1 MPKNKKK
8 SKTNFQK
15 FVERRSRQ
23 KENKMAREEY
33 SSNIFETE
41 PSLLTN
47 EQNFINDLYNEFSKY
62 NGASIRQLAKTQYN
76 ESYGLNIVE
85 EINKNK
91 SWKAWMQGYFDSL
104 WNCLRIFNLKHFFT
118 DYMITELND
127 LSYSEDEKD
136 SDKPNLTLKAVFTYF
151 NEILPKYSTID
162 IFSLIY
168 NCIEL
173 YLKNKPCKMHKGG
186 KKIHTG
192 GGIVAGI
199 ILILIILSC
208 IFAPPSESSD
218 KKSQKKPEEQPEE
231 DRPSFLQVASEAYL
245 AYKVTQALFHAK
257 STMRGYDDD

>member
-1 MPKNKKK
+1 MPKKK

-47 EQNFINDLYNEFSKY
+47 EQNFINDLYNEISKY
-62 NGASIRQLAKTQYN
+62 NLESIRQLAKTQYN

-118 DYMITELND
+118 DYMITELSD
-127 LSYSEDEKD
+127 LPYVEDEKD
-136 SDKPNLTLKAVFTYF
+136 SDKPKLTLKAVFTHI
-151 NEILPKYSTID
+151 NEIILKYETINMY
-162 IFSLIY
+162 SLIY
-168 NCIEL
+168 NCVEL

-186 KKIHTG
+186 NKTQTG
-192 GGIVAGI
+192 GSMLGGI
-199 ILILIILSC
+199 ILILIILAC
-208 IFAPPSESSD
+208 IFAPPSEPSD
-218 KKSQKKPEEQPEE
+218 KKSQKKTEEPAEE
-231 DRPSFLQVASEAYL
+231 D
-245 AYKVTQALFHAK
+245 
-257 STMRGYDDD
+257 DDGQR

>member
-1 MPKNKKK
+1 MPKKK

-47 EQNFINDLYNEFSKY
+47 EQNFINDLYNEISKY
-62 NGASIRQLAKTQYN
+62 NLESIRQLAKTQYN

-118 DYMITELND
+118 DYMITELSD
-127 LSYSEDEKD
+127 LPYVEDEKD
-136 SDKPNLTLKAVFTYF
+136 SDKPKLTLKAVFTHI
-151 NEILPKYSTID
+151 NEIILKYETINMY
-162 IFSLIY
+162 SLIY
-168 NCIEL
+168 NCVEL

-186 KKIHTG
+186 NKTQRG
-192 GGIVAGI
+192 GSMLGGI
-199 ILILIILSC
+199 ILILIILAC
-208 IFAPPSESSD
+208 IFAPPSEPSD
-218 KKSQKKPEEQPEE
+218 KKSQKKKTEEPAEE
-231 DRPSFLQVASEAYL
+231 DEPSFIQAASEAYI
-245 AYKVTQALFHAK
+245 AYKVTQGLFRAR
-257 STMRGYDDD
+257 SSMRGYDD